1 MPTSPAARPLPEPE
15 PSAPRSTARSTA
27 RSANL
32 AAVRPDEPAAT
43 AFPRIDG
50 SRRQWMANWGTLA
63 AGCLAAGPLG
73 AATAIELARAADDT
87 APGHGVLDR
96 TTRIKLTRL
105 TATPVARKVFLKLE
119 TNLGVVG
126 WGEIDQLETKVAAAL
141 AQSLFELLDGENPTR
156 IEYLWQ
162 KIYRSH
168 RDMRGGPFMT
178 HTLAG
183 IDMALWDITGKLWGV
198 PVHRLLGGPARDKVL
213 MYPTPKATKVG
224 AGPQPFSATP
234 QLIEQHVRSIE
245 NARKQVGPDG
255 IVMFDAH
262 CALPPPF
269 LIQLAA
275 AIKPYDVLY
284 IEEPAVPGNIEV
296 FKRLKQHI
304 SIPLAVGEQAR
315 TIWDVI
321 GYLQE
326 GCADILQVDCAHTGG
341 ISQLRKIATLGEA
354 YQVPLAPHCVTSDLG
369 ATASLHVSAA
379 IPLFLIHE
387 YYPSISPP
395 GLVRKDWT
403 IDKDGYASLPNRP
416 GIGCDIDE
424 AKLAELAKQPS
435 PPEWPTRG
443 RLPDGSIADY

>member
-1 MPTSPAARPLPEPE
+1 MTLSTPLN
-15 PSAPRSTARSTA
+15 A
-27 RSANL
+27 
-32 AAVRPDEPAAT
+32 
-43 AFPRIDG
+43 
-50 SRRQWMANWGTLA
+50 SRRQWLGSLGLSALA
-63 AGCLAAGPLG
+63 GG
-73 AATAIELARAADDT
+73 AATLTGGAILSEMVAAQDNP
-87 APGHGVLDR
+87 AAQVADR
-96 TTRIKLTRL
+96 TTTIKLTKL

-119 TNLGVVG
+119 TNHGVTG
-126 WGEIDQLETKVAAAL
+126 WGEIDQLETQTAATL
-141 AQSLFELLDGENPTR
+141 ARSLFELLENENPTR
-156 IEYLWQ
+156 IEHLWQ
-162 KIYRSH
+162 KVYRSH

-198 PVHRLLGGPARDKVL
+198 PVYRLLGGPTRDKVL

-224 AGPQPFSATP
+224 AGPMPFSGTP
-234 QLIEQHVRSIE
+234 QQIDGFVKQIE

-269 LIQLAA
+269 LMQLAA

-284 IEEPAVPGNIEV
+284 IEEPAVPGNMEV
-296 FKRLKQHI
+296 FKRLKQAI

-315 TIWDVI
+315 TIWEVI

-326 GCADILQVDCAHTGG
+326 GVADILQIDCAHTGG

-354 YQVPLAPHCVTSDLG
+354 YQVPLAPHCVTTDLG

-395 GLVRKDWT
+395 GLVKKSWS
-403 IDKDGYASLPNRP
+403 IDKDGYASLPVGP
-416 GIGCDIDE
+416 GLGCEVDE
-424 AKLAELAKQPS
+424 TVLQELSKQPS

-443 RLPDGSIADY
+443 RLPDGSISDY